1 MFFIF
6 LFMDEFSL
14 SGLAHEI
21 LEITLFI
28 LFILHSILNYRF
40 FTSLFKGKYS
50 LNRIIRTTINILL
63 LASMIITIISSFMIL
78 MVKQLFLFLL
88 IMVLLVKQVAYLH

>member
-28 LFILHSILNYRF
+28 LFILHNILNYRF

-50 LNRIIRTTINILL
+50 LKRIIRTTINILL

>member
-21 LEITLFI
+21 LGITLFI
-28 LFILHSILNYRF
+28 LFILHNILNYRF

>member
-28 LFILHSILNYRF
+28 LFILHNILNYRF

>member
-40 FTSLFKGKYS
+40 LPPYLKG
-50 LNRIIRTTINILL
+50 NI
-63 LASMIITIISSFMIL
+63 
-78 MVKQLFLFLL
+78 
-88 IMVLLVKQVAYLH
+88 H